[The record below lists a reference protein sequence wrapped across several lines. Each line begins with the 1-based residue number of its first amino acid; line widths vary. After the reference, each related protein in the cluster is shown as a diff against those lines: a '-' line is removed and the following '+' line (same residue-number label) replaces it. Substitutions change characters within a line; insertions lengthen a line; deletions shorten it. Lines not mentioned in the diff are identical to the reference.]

1 MSENI
6 GLFCFLDGHSK
17 TDHDLMSAVTALHKE
32 PSPSTMNTL
41 MNLPEFAVLCER
53 ILYHKDGSDGQFTVQ
68 YLKDV
73 SVMLALISSVRECDI
88 ERHLEAE
95 REMISLSFGFDH
107 QNYARYCSFQH
118 VSLQELKRIQ
128 HPAFHDLQA
137 RGHGGSITGGAF
149 STIHGDFITELFN
162 KEKKGTAGPFRSG
175 FSTSLGTENTWV
187 HTIHIHSMFRMALR
201 KQLQIKF
208 SSKHKEMTTSGR
220 RLHEKHVSQLIVILK
235 GYGTDPFSV
244 EDPKRLHTGIT
255 KKKPPIKAVSVLKKD
270 CQAFGLI
277 LAKAISLEDAFCFP
291 ITSVPLAL
299 ATPDGSL
306 RQSDKASLRNL

>member
-1 MSENI
+1 
-6 GLFCFLDGHSK
+6 
-17 TDHDLMSAVTALHKE
+17 
-32 PSPSTMNTL
+32 

-73 SVMLALISSVRECDI
+73 SVMLALILSVRECDK
-88 ERHLEAE
+88 ERHLAE
-95 REMISLSFGFDH
+95 REMISLSFSFDH

-162 KEKKGTAGPFRSG
+162 KETKGTAGPFRLG
-175 FSTSLGTENTWV
+175 FSTSLGTVNTRV

-235 GYGTDPFSV
+235 GYGRDPFSV
-244 EDPKRLHTGIT
+244 EDLNKT
-255 KKKPPIKAVSVLKKD
+255 
-270 CQAFGLI
+270 
-277 LAKAISLEDAFCFP
+277 SLGC
-291 ITSVPLAL
+291 
-299 ATPDGSL
+299 
-306 RQSDKASLRNL
+306 